1 MTVLVASEVC
11 SFDDGDGGGGNEVDG
26 NEDECNE
33 DGFVVLS
40 WCWFHLLDGIFDM
53 LLFISLSLSNSDI
66 DLEFLSFCSWSIF

>member
-1 MTVLVASEVC
+1 MAPFYGWGSTVSRLEPLRGGNDVVQFCVTVLVASEVC

-40 WCWFHLLDGIFDM
+40 LC
-53 LLFISLSLSNSDI
+53 
-66 DLEFLSFCSWSIF
+66 